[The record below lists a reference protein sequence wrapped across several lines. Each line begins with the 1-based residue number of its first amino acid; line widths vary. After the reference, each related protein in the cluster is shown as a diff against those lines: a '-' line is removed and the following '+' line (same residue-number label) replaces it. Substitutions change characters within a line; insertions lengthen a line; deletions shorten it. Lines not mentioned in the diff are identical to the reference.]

1 MSEIYEPNLEKMY
14 TYLRGRLDGAG
25 WEQSIK
31 ALAYARKAHEGQ
43 FREGNGAPYII
54 HPISMACDAIAC
66 KGATDDLIAVI
77 LLHDVVE
84 DCGKELGDLPV
95 NETVRKGVQY
105 MTVDPLFSEDKS
117 DAKKRYFPELTLSP
131 EAIICKAFDRNANL
145 NDMAGFD
152 EARIKRN
159 VIETHEKLMPVLKE
173 AKYLYPEYSDMLH
186 TIRTSLKRTLNLL
199 ANQYNIDLE

>member
-1 MSEIYEPNLEKMY
+1 MSEIYEPNLERMY

-43 FREGNGAPYII
+43 FREGGAPYII

-66 KGATDDLIAVI
+66 KGATDNLIAVI

-84 DCGKELGDLPV
+84 DCNKDLSALPV
-95 NETVRKGVQY
+95 NEIVRNGVRY
-105 MTVDPLFSEDKS
+105 MTVEPLLTEDKEQ
-117 DAKKRYFPELTLSP
+117 AKKRYFPELLLSP

-145 NDMAGFD
+145 NDMYGFD
-152 EARIKRN
+152 KERIIKN
-159 VIETHEKLMPVLKE
+159 VVETHVQLMPILKE

-186 TIRTSLKRTLNLL
+186 TIRTSLKRTVMLL
-199 ANQYNIDLE
+199 VHQYDIKLE